1 MASDKDREMP
11 SGSDGAANGQQNSS
25 SSDFANRLN
34 KLEADLVKKGAFK
47 KQNSQ
52 DGRSENSAQVAQA
65 MKLSSEFIA
74 GIIVGAVIGWFID
87 RVAGT
92 SPWGLIIFL
101 MLGFVAG
108 VLNVLRA
115 TGRVSE
121 KKDFSLSAKKH
132 EKE

>member
-1 MASDKDREMP
+1 MAGDKDREMP
-11 SGSDGAANGQQNSS
+11 SGSDGATKEGRNSPS
-25 SSDFANRLN
+25 TNFEERLN

-52 DGRSENSAQVAQA
+52 DGRSESSAQVAQA

-74 GIIVGAVIGWFID
+74 GIVVGALIGWFID
-87 RVAGT
+87 RVAAT

-101 MLGFVAG
+101 MLGFAAG

-115 TGRVSE
+115 TGKVVV
-121 KKDFSLSAKKH
+121 KDDLTLSAKKH
-132 EKE
+132 DKE